1 MFYLPYAAP
10 TKITYNTMP
19 RTPNFNSAR
28 EDCARKTAKSKVRGG
43 GGKFAKRDSMDCT
56 NVIANPI
63 TNAGVRKCSE
73 PDLGVHF
80 ADPMEDE
87 RVDESQCYFCGSA
100 EDCDLCMQTHYNL
113 CAKCRNSNPTQGW
126 WEDSSKQINS
136 ATNGFSGDGSIGDDD
151 VFHPAGSAIQD
162 TFTGTDVL
170 EKLMSNGSRMKP
182 ANVCN
187 T

>member
-1 MFYLPYAAP
+1 MSWVLKKIPCGAIVYRSLTHPSPAPLIVYLKFENGSCGLTSALPLPFLSSNLSLIVFYLPYAAP
-10 TKITYNTMP
+10 TKITYNAMP

-87 RVDESQCYFCGSA
+87 C
-100 EDCDLCMQTHYNL
+100 
-113 CAKCRNSNPTQGW
+113 
-126 WEDSSKQINS
+126 
-136 ATNGFSGDGSIGDDD
+136 
-151 VFHPAGSAIQD
+151 
-162 TFTGTDVL
+162 
-170 EKLMSNGSRMKP
+170 
-182 ANVCN
+182 
-187 T
+187 